1 MVVLRHLGLG
11 RRRLPPEV
19 AANSGQIAVI
29 AVTTAP
35 VGATS
40 LLRTA
45 QFALEPSTPVPLR
58 HRAMV
63 MRQPQCRF
71 LQHHQRRLRH
81 HRYHHR
87 CHHRSQRRRQDHSQ
101 QSIATRTQLRH
112 SCAQVALCAPTVAAT
127 LALARDAGVSEA

>member
-1 MVVLRHLGLG
+1 MVVLRHPHHLG

-45 QFALEPSTPVPLR
+45 KFALEPSTPVPLR

-71 LQHHQRRLRH
+71 LQHHQRRLH
-81 HRYHHR
+81 HR
-87 CHHRSQRRRQDHSQ
+87 RSQRHRH

-112 SCAQVALCAPTVAAT
+112 SCAQVAMCAPIVAAT
-127 LALARDAGVSEA
+127 LALARDAGVLEA